1 MVITIQDI
9 GWLRLA
15 ARKIGTDAIPSAIAA
30 KLISAQLIKADSD
43 QRSMRITKRGELAL
57 VRLG

>member
-15 ARKIGTDAIPSAIAA
+15 ARNTGTDAIPALIAT
-30 KLISAQLIKADSD
+30 KLFRAGLIASD
-43 QRSMRITKRGELAL
+43 GSRACMKITKRGQLAL
-57 VRLG
+57 LRLG

>member
-15 ARKIGTDAIPSAIAA
+15 ARAVGTDAIPSMIAT
-30 KLISAQLIKADSD
+30 KLKNAQLIEADKN
-43 QRSMRITKRGELAL
+43 QGFMRITKRGQLAL
-57 VRLG
+57 TRLG

>member
-15 ARKIGTDAIPSAIAA
+15 AREIGTDAIPSMIAT
-30 KLISAQLIKADSD
+30 KLKNAQLIQPDKH
-43 QRSMRITKRGELAL
+43 QRCMKITKRGQLAL
-57 VRLG
+57 ARLG